1 MTTAYRVLVICGTT
15 DFDTEPVGV
24 DRELLTL
31 ARLRAGFGQGGT
43 KLGVL
48 TFAQASDCVAQ
59 FYAMQGAARVFAPAQ
74 SLVDALPA
82 ARVNLAVQAIND
94 FGPDLVLAP
103 HDTDSVE
110 LAGRIA
116 VRLANSESG
125 SRPVGVVTG
134 AHDVDESLNIRKN
147 VLAGD
152 YDSTVR
158 VQGLP
163 LVTLR
168 PNSLDVD
175 TAAVPATAGEGVLT
189 SYTLPGYDAVRM
201 TEVTEKPRSA
211 RPNLEEASV
220 VVAAGRGIGG
230 DLTPIES
237 LADALGAAIGS
248 TRAVT
253 DAGWLDHSTQIGQTG
268 KSVSPE
274 LYVSVGISGAL
285 QQKVGMDTSKT
296 IVAINK
302 DADAP
307 VFEIADFGVVGDL
320 FTVIPQAVREI
331 QNRRDG

>member
-1 MTTAYRVLVICGTT
+1 MTTAYRVLVIGGTT
-15 DFDTEPVGV
+15 NFATEPSGV
-24 DRELLTL
+24 DRELLAL
-31 ARLRAGFGQGGT
+31 ARLRAGVGQGGT
-43 KLGVL
+43 QLGVL
-48 TFAQASDCVAQ
+48 TFAQGSADIAQ
-59 FYAMQGAARVFAPAQ
+59 FYAKQGAARVFAPAQ
-74 SLVDALPA
+74 SMTDALPA
-82 ARVNLAVQAIND
+82 ARVELAVQAITE
-94 FGPDLVLAP
+94 FGPDVVLAP
-103 HDTDSVE
+103 HDIDSIE
-110 LAGRIA
+110 LLGRVA
-116 VRLANSESG
+116 VRLGKSEKG

-134 AHDVDESLNIRKN
+134 AHDVDDALNIRKN
-147 VLAGD
+147 VLAGE

-158 VQGLP
+158 VEGLP

-168 PNSLDVD
+168 PNSVDVD
-175 TAAVPATAGEGVLT
+175 TAAPAAMGEGVLT
-189 SYTLPGYDAVRM
+189 TYTLPEYDTVRI
-201 TEVTEKPRSA
+201 TEITEKPTSA
-211 RPNLEEASV
+211 RPNLEEAAT

-230 DLTPIES
+230 NLAPIED

-307 VFEIADFGVVGDL
+307 IFEIADFGVVGDL
-320 FTVIPQAVREI
+320 FTVIPQAVQEI
-331 QNRRDG
+331 HKRKQK

>member
-1 MTTAYRVLVICGTT
+1 M
-15 DFDTEPVGV
+15 
-24 DRELLTL
+24 
-31 ARLRAGFGQGGT
+31 
-43 KLGVL
+43 
-48 TFAQASDCVAQ
+48 
-59 FYAMQGAARVFAPAQ
+59 
-74 SLVDALPA
+74 
-82 ARVNLAVQAIND
+82 
-94 FGPDLVLAP
+94 VLAP
-103 HDTDSVE
+103 HDIDSIE
-110 LAGRIA
+110 LLGRVA
-116 VRLANSESG
+116 VRLGNSEAG

-134 AHDVDESLNIRKN
+134 AHDVDDALNIRKN
-147 VLAGD
+147 VLAGE

-158 VQGLP
+158 VEGLP

-168 PNSLDVD
+168 PNSVD
-175 TAAVPATAGEGVLT
+175 TAAAPTAVGEGVLT
-189 SYTLPGYDAVRM
+189 TYTLSGYDTVRI
-201 TEVTEKPRSA
+201 TEITEKPTSA
-211 RPNLEEASV
+211 RPNLEEAAT

-230 DLTPIES
+230 KLAPIED

-307 VFEIADFGVVGDL
+307 IFEIADFGVVGDL
-320 FTVIPQAVREI
+320 FTVIPQAVQEI
-331 QNRRDG
+331 HKRKQK

>member
-1 MTTAYRVLVICGTT
+1 MTTAYRVLVIGSTT
-15 DFDTEPVGV
+15 NFATEPSSV
-24 DRELLTL
+24 DRELLAL
-31 ARLRAGFGQGGT
+31 ARLRAGVGQGGT
-43 KLGVL
+43 QLGVL
-48 TFAQASDCVAQ
+48 TFAQGSADIAQ
-59 FYAMQGAARVFAPAQ
+59 FYAEQGAARVFAPAQ
-74 SLVDALPA
+74 SMTDALPA
-82 ARVNLAVQAIND
+82 ARVELAVQAITE
-94 FGPDLVLAP
+94 FGPDVVLAP
-103 HDTDSVE
+103 HDIDSIE
-110 LAGRIA
+110 LLGRVA
-116 VRLANSESG
+116 VRLGKSEKG

-134 AHDVDESLNIRKN
+134 AHDVDDALNIRKN
-147 VLAGD
+147 VLAGE

-158 VQGLP
+158 VEGLP

-168 PNSLDVD
+168 PNSVDVD
-175 TAAVPATAGEGVLT
+175 TAAPAAMGEGVLT
-189 SYTLPGYDAVRM
+189 TYTLPEYDTVRI
-201 TEVTEKPRSA
+201 TEITEKPTSA
-211 RPNLEEASV
+211 RPNLEEAAI

-230 DLTPIES
+230 NLAPIED

-307 VFEIADFGVVGDL
+307 IFEIADFGVVGDL
-320 FTVIPQAVREI
+320 FTVIPQAVEEI
-331 QNRRDG
+331 KRRRNA

>member
-1 MTTAYRVLVICGTT
+1 MTTAYRVLVIGGTT
-15 DFDTEPVGV
+15 NFATEPSGV
-24 DRELLTL
+24 DRELLAL
-31 ARLRAGFGQGGT
+31 ARLRAGVGQGGT
-43 KLGVL
+43 QLGVL
-48 TFAQASDCVAQ
+48 TFAQGSADIAQ
-59 FYAMQGAARVFAPAQ
+59 FYAKQGAARVFAPAQ
-74 SLVDALPA
+74 SLTDALPA
-82 ARVNLAVQAIND
+82 ARVELAVQAITE
-94 FGPDLVLAP
+94 FGPDVVLAP
-103 HDTDSVE
+103 HDIDSIE
-110 LAGRIA
+110 LLGRVA
-116 VRLANSESG
+116 VRLGNSEAG

-134 AHDVDESLNIRKN
+134 AHDVDDALNIRKN
-147 VLAGD
+147 VLAGE

-158 VQGLP
+158 VEGLP

-168 PNSLDVD
+168 P
-175 TAAVPATAGEGVLT
+175 PPMGEGVLT
-189 SYTLPGYDAVRM
+189 TYTLPEYDTVRI
-201 TEVTEKPRSA
+201 TGITEKPTSA
-211 RPNLEEASV
+211 RPNLEEAAI

-230 DLTPIES
+230 NLAPIED

-307 VFEIADFGVVGDL
+307 IFEIADFGVVGDL
-320 FTVIPQAVREI
+320 FTVIPQAVEEI
-331 QNRRDG
+331 KRRRNA

>member
-1 MTTAYRVLVICGTT
+1 MTTAYRVLVISGTT
-15 DFDTEPVGV
+15 NFATEPSGV
-24 DRELLTL
+24 DRELLAL
-31 ARLRAGFGQGGT
+31 ARLRAGIAQGGT
-43 KLGVL
+43 QLGVL
-48 TFAQASDCVAQ
+48 TFAQGSADIAQ
-59 FYAMQGAARVFAPAQ
+59 FYAEQGAARVFAPAQ
-74 SLVDALPA
+74 SMTDALPA
-82 ARVNLAVQAIND
+82 ARVELAVQAITE
-94 FGPDLVLAP
+94 FGPDVVLAP
-103 HDTDSVE
+103 HDIDSIE
-110 LAGRIA
+110 LLGRVA
-116 VRLANSESG
+116 VRLGNSEAG

-134 AHDVDESLNIRKN
+134 AHDVDDALNIRKN
-147 VLAGD
+147 VLAGE

-158 VQGLP
+158 VEGLP

-168 PNSLDVD
+168 PNSVD
-175 TAAVPATAGEGVLT
+175 TAAPAAMGEGVLT
-189 SYTLPGYDAVRM
+189 TYTLPEYDTVRI
-201 TEVTEKPRSA
+201 TEITEKPTSA
-211 RPNLEEASV
+211 RPNLEEAAT

-230 DLTPIES
+230 NLAPIED

-307 VFEIADFGVVGDL
+307 IFEIADFGVVGDL
-320 FTVIPQAVREI
+320 FTVIPQAVQEI
-331 QNRRDG
+331 HKRKQK

>member
-1 MTTAYRVLVICGTT
+1 MTTAYRVLVIGGTT
-15 DFDTEPVGV
+15 NFATEPSGV
-24 DRELLTL
+24 DRELLAL
-31 ARLRAGFGQGGT
+31 ARLRAGVGQGGT
-43 KLGVL
+43 QLGVL
-48 TFAQASDCVAQ
+48 TFAQGSADIAQ
-59 FYAMQGAARVFAPAQ
+59 FYAKQGAARVFAPAQ
-74 SLVDALPA
+74 SLTDALPA
-82 ARVNLAVQAIND
+82 ARVELAVQAITE
-94 FGPDLVLAP
+94 FGPDVVLAP
-103 HDTDSVE
+103 HDIDSIE
-110 LAGRIA
+110 LLGRVA
-116 VRLANSESG
+116 VRLGNSEAG

-134 AHDVDESLNIRKN
+134 AHDVDDALNIRKN
-147 VLAGD
+147 VLAGE

-158 VQGLP
+158 VEGLP

-168 PNSLDVD
+168 PNSVDVD
-175 TAAVPATAGEGVLT
+175 TAAPAAMGEGVLT
-189 SYTLPGYDAVRM
+189 TYTLPEYETVRI
-201 TEVTEKPRSA
+201 TEVTEKPTSA
-211 RPNLEEASV
+211 RPNLEEAAI

-230 DLTPIES
+230 NLAPIED

-307 VFEIADFGVVGDL
+307 IFEIADFGVIGDL
-320 FTVIPQAVREI
+320 FTVIPQAVEEI
-331 QNRRDG
+331 KRRRNA

>member
-1 MTTAYRVLVICGTT
+1 MTTAYRVLVIGGTT
-15 DFDTEPVGV
+15 NFATEPSGV
-24 DRELLTL
+24 DRELLAL
-31 ARLRAGFGQGGT
+31 ARLRAGVGQGGT
-43 KLGVL
+43 QLGVL
-48 TFAQASDCVAQ
+48 TFAQGSADIAQ
-59 FYAMQGAARVFAPAQ
+59 FYAKQGAARVFAPAQ
-74 SLVDALPA
+74 SLTDALPA
-82 ARVNLAVQAIND
+82 ARVELAVQAITE
-94 FGPDLVLAP
+94 FGPDVVLAP
-103 HDTDSVE
+103 HDIDSIE
-110 LAGRIA
+110 LLGRVA
-116 VRLANSESG
+116 VRLGKSEKG

-134 AHDVDESLNIRKN
+134 AHDVDDALNIRKN
-147 VLAGD
+147 VLAGE

-158 VQGLP
+158 VEGLP

-168 PNSLDVD
+168 PNSVDVD
-175 TAAVPATAGEGVLT
+175 TAAPAAVGGGGLT
-189 SYTLPGYDAVRM
+189 TYTLPEYDTVRI
-201 TEVTEKPRSA
+201 TEITEKPTSA
-211 RPNLEEASV
+211 RPNLEEAAI

-230 DLTPIES
+230 NLAPIED

-307 VFEIADFGVVGDL
+307 IFEIADFGVVGDL
-320 FTVIPQAVREI
+320 FTVIPQAVEEI
-331 QNRRDG
+331 RKRRNA

>member
-1 MTTAYRVLVICGTT
+1 MTTAYRVLVIGGTT
-15 DFDTEPVGV
+15 NFATEPSGV
-24 DRELLTL
+24 DRELLAL
-31 ARLRAGFGQGGT
+31 ARLRAGIGQGGT
-43 KLGVL
+43 QLGVL
-48 TFAQASDCVAQ
+48 TFAQGSADIAQ
-59 FYAMQGAARVFAPAQ
+59 FYAEQGAARVFAPAQ
-74 SLVDALPA
+74 SLTDALPA
-82 ARVNLAVQAIND
+82 ARVELVVQAITE
-94 FGPDLVLAP
+94 FGPDVVLAP
-103 HDTDSVE
+103 HDIDSIA
-110 LAGRIA
+110 LLGRVA
-116 VRLANSESG
+116 VRLGNSEAG

-134 AHDVDESLNIRKN
+134 AHDVDDALNIRKN
-147 VLAGD
+147 VLAGE

-158 VQGLP
+158 VEGLP

-168 PNSLDVD
+168 PNSVDVD
-175 TAAVPATAGEGVLT
+175 TAAPAAMGEGVLT
-189 SYTLPGYDAVRM
+189 TYTLPEYDTVRI
-201 TEVTEKPRSA
+201 TELTEKPTSA
-211 RPNLEEASV
+211 RPNLEEAAT

-230 DLTPIES
+230 NLAPIED

-307 VFEIADFGVVGDL
+307 IFEIADFGVVGDL
-320 FTVIPQAVREI
+320 FTVIPQAVQEI
-331 QNRRDG
+331 HKRKQK

>member
-1 MTTAYRVLVICGTT
+1 MTTAYRVLVIGGTT
-15 DFDTEPVGV
+15 NFATEPSGV
-24 DRELLTL
+24 DRELLAL
-31 ARLRAGFGQGGT
+31 ARLRAGVGQGGT
-43 KLGVL
+43 QLGVL
-48 TFAQASDCVAQ
+48 TFAQGSADIAQ
-59 FYAMQGAARVFAPAQ
+59 FYAEQGAARVFAPAQ
-74 SLVDALPA
+74 SMTDALPA
-82 ARVNLAVQAIND
+82 ARVELAVQAITE
-94 FGPDLVLAP
+94 FGPDMVLAP
-103 HDTDSVE
+103 HDIDSIE
-110 LAGRIA
+110 LLGRVA
-116 VRLANSESG
+116 VRLGKSEKG

-134 AHDVDESLNIRKN
+134 AHDVDDALNIRKN
-147 VLAGD
+147 VLAGE

-158 VQGLP
+158 VEGLP

-168 PNSLDVD
+168 PNSVDVD
-175 TAAVPATAGEGVLT
+175 TAAPAAMGEGVLT
-189 SYTLPGYDAVRM
+189 TYTLPEYDTVRI
-201 TEVTEKPRSA
+201 TEITEKPTSA
-211 RPNLEEASV
+211 RPNLEEAAI

-230 DLTPIES
+230 NLAPIED

-307 VFEIADFGVVGDL
+307 IFEIADFGVIGDL
-320 FTVIPQAVREI
+320 FTVIPQAVEEI
-331 QNRRDG
+331 KRRRNA

>member
-1 MTTAYRVLVICGTT
+1 MTTAYRVLVISGTT
-15 DFDTEPVGV
+15 NFATEPSGA
-24 DRELLTL
+24 DRELLAL
-31 ARLRAGFGQGGT
+31 ARLRAGIGQGGT
-43 KLGVL
+43 QLGVL
-48 TFAQASDCVAQ
+48 TFAQGSADIAQ
-59 FYAMQGAARVFAPAQ
+59 FYAEQGAARVFAPAQ
-74 SLVDALPA
+74 SLTDALPA
-82 ARVNLAVQAIND
+82 ARVELAVQAITE
-94 FGPDLVLAP
+94 FGPDVVLAP
-103 HDTDSVE
+103 HDIDSIE
-110 LAGRIA
+110 LLGRVA
-116 VRLANSESG
+116 VRLGNSEAG

-134 AHDVDESLNIRKN
+134 AHDVDDALNIRKN
-147 VLAGD
+147 VLAGE

-158 VQGLP
+158 VEGLP

-168 PNSLDVD
+168 PNSVDVD
-175 TAAVPATAGEGVLT
+175 TAAPAAMGEGVLT
-189 SYTLPGYDAVRM
+189 TYTLPEYDTVRI
-201 TEVTEKPRSA
+201 TEITEKPTSA
-211 RPNLEEASV
+211 RPNLEEAAI

-230 DLTPIES
+230 NLAPIED

-307 VFEIADFGVVGDL
+307 IFEIADFGVVGDL
-320 FTVIPQAVREI
+320 FTVIPQAVEEI
-331 QNRRDG
+331 KRRRNA

>member
-1 MTTAYRVLVICGTT
+1 MTTAYRVLVIGGTT
-15 DFDTEPVGV
+15 NFATKPSSV
-24 DRELLTL
+24 DRELLAL
-31 ARLRAGFGQGGT
+31 ARLRAGVGQGGT
-43 KLGVL
+43 QLGVL
-48 TFAQASDCVAQ
+48 TFAQGSTDIAQ
-59 FYAMQGAARVFAPAQ
+59 FYAKQGAARVFAPAQ
-74 SLVDALPA
+74 SMTDALPA
-82 ARVNLAVQAIND
+82 ARVELAVQAITE
-94 FGPDLVLAP
+94 FGPDVVLAP
-103 HDTDSVE
+103 HDIDSIE
-110 LAGRIA
+110 LLGRVA
-116 VRLANSESG
+116 VRLGNSEAG

-134 AHDVDESLNIRKN
+134 AHDVDDALNIRKN
-147 VLAGD
+147 VLAGE

-158 VQGLP
+158 VEGLP

-168 PNSLDVD
+168 PNSVD
-175 TAAVPATAGEGVLT
+175 TAAPAAMGEGVLT
-189 SYTLPGYDAVRM
+189 TYTLPEYDTVRI
-201 TEVTEKPRSA
+201 TEVTEKPTSA
-211 RPNLEEASV
+211 RPNLEEAAI

-230 DLTPIES
+230 NLAPIED

-307 VFEIADFGVVGDL
+307 IFEIADFGVVGDL
-320 FTVIPQAVREI
+320 FTVVPQAVEEI
-331 QNRRDG
+331 KRRRSA

>member
-1 MTTAYRVLVICGTT
+1 MTTAYRVLVIGGTT
-15 DFDTEPVGV
+15 NFATEPSGV
-24 DRELLTL
+24 DRELLAL
-31 ARLRAGFGQGGT
+31 ARLRAGVGQGGT
-43 KLGVL
+43 QLGVL
-48 TFAQASDCVAQ
+48 TFAQGSTDIAQ
-59 FYAMQGAARVFAPAQ
+59 FYAKQGAARVFAPAQ
-74 SLVDALPA
+74 SMTDALPA
-82 ARVNLAVQAIND
+82 ARVELAVQAITE

-103 HDTDSVE
+103 HDIDSIE
-110 LAGRIA
+110 LLGRVA
-116 VRLANSESG
+116 VRLRNSEAG
-125 SRPVGVVTG
+125 SCPVGVVTG
-134 AHDVDESLNIRKN
+134 AHDVDDALNIRKN
-147 VLAGD
+147 VLAGE

-158 VQGLP
+158 VEGLP

-168 PNSLDVD
+168 PNSVD
-175 TAAVPATAGEGVLT
+175 TAAPAAMGEGVLT
-189 SYTLPGYDAVRM
+189 TYTLPEYDTVRI
-201 TEVTEKPRSA
+201 TEVTEKPTSA
-211 RPNLEEASV
+211 RPNLEEAAI

-230 DLTPIES
+230 NLAPIED

-307 VFEIADFGVVGDL
+307 IFEIADFGVVGDL
-320 FTVIPQAVREI
+320 FTVIPQAVEEI
-331 QNRRDG
+331 KRRSNA

>member
-1 MTTAYRVLVICGTT
+1 M
-15 DFDTEPVGV
+15 
-24 DRELLTL
+24 
-31 ARLRAGFGQGGT
+31 
-43 KLGVL
+43 
-48 TFAQASDCVAQ
+48 
-59 FYAMQGAARVFAPAQ
+59 
-74 SLVDALPA
+74 
-82 ARVNLAVQAIND
+82 
-94 FGPDLVLAP
+94 
-103 HDTDSVE
+103 
-110 LAGRIA
+110 A
-116 VRLANSESG
+116 VRLGKSEAG

-134 AHDVDESLNIRKN
+134 AHDVDDSLNICKN
-147 VLAGD
+147 VLAGE

-158 VQGLP
+158 VEGLP

-168 PNSLDVD
+168 PNSVD
-175 TAAVPATAGEGVLT
+175 TAEAPAAMGEGVLT
-189 SYTLPGYDAVRM
+189 TYTLPEYETVRI
-201 TEVTEKPRSA
+201 TEVTKKPTSA
-211 RPNLEEASV
+211 RPNLEEAAI

-230 DLTPIES
+230 NLAPIED

-307 VFEIADFGVVGDL
+307 IFEIADFGVVGDL
-320 FTVIPQAVREI
+320 FTVIPQAVEEI
-331 QNRRDG
+331 KRRRNA

>member
-1 MTTAYRVLVICGTT
+1 MTTAYRVLVIGGTT
-15 DFDTEPVGV
+15 NFATEPSGV
-24 DRELLTL
+24 DRELLAL
-31 ARLRAGFGQGGT
+31 ARLRAGVGQGGT
-43 KLGVL
+43 QLGVL
-48 TFAQASDCVAQ
+48 TFAQGSADIAQ
-59 FYAMQGAARVFAPAQ
+59 FYAKQGAARVFAPAQ
-74 SLVDALPA
+74 SMTDALPA
-82 ARVNLAVQAIND
+82 ARVELAVQAITE
-94 FGPDLVLAP
+94 FGPDVVLAP
-103 HDTDSVE
+103 HDIDSIE
-110 LAGRIA
+110 LLGRVA
-116 VRLANSESG
+116 VRLGKSEKG

-134 AHDVDESLNIRKN
+134 AHDVDDALNIRKN
-147 VLAGD
+147 VLAGE

-158 VQGLP
+158 VEGLP

-168 PNSLDVD
+168 PNSVDVD
-175 TAAVPATAGEGVLT
+175 TAAPAAMGEGVLT
-189 SYTLPGYDAVRM
+189 TYTLPEYDTVRI
-201 TEVTEKPRSA
+201 TEITEKPTSA
-211 RPNLEEASV
+211 RPNLEEAAI

-230 DLTPIES
+230 NLAPIED

-307 VFEIADFGVVGDL
+307 IFEIADFGVVGDL
-320 FTVIPQAVREI
+320 FTVIPQAVEEI
-331 QNRRDG
+331 KRRRNA

>member
-1 MTTAYRVLVICGTT
+1 MTTAYRVLVISGTT
-15 DFDTEPVGV
+15 NFATEPSGV
-24 DRELLTL
+24 DRELLAL
-31 ARLRAGFGQGGT
+31 ARMRAGIGQGGT
-43 KLGVL
+43 QLGVL
-48 TFAQASDCVAQ
+48 TFAQGSADIAQ
-59 FYAMQGAARVFAPAQ
+59 FYAEQGAARVFAPAQ
-74 SLVDALPA
+74 SLTDALPA
-82 ARVNLAVQAIND
+82 ARVELAVQAITE
-94 FGPDLVLAP
+94 FGPDVVLAP
-103 HDTDSVE
+103 HDIDSIE
-110 LAGRIA
+110 LLGRVA
-116 VRLANSESG
+116 VRLGKSEKG

-134 AHDVDESLNIRKN
+134 AHDVDDALNIHKN
-147 VLAGD
+147 VLAGE

-158 VQGLP
+158 VEGLP

-168 PNSLDVD
+168 PNSVDVD
-175 TAAVPATAGEGVLT
+175 TAAPAAMGEGVLT
-189 SYTLPGYDAVRM
+189 TYTLPEYETVRI
-201 TEVTEKPRSA
+201 TEVTEKPTSA
-211 RPNLEEASV
+211 RPNLEEAAI

-230 DLTPIES
+230 NLAPIED

-307 VFEIADFGVVGDL
+307 IFEIADFGVVGDL
-320 FTVIPQAVREI
+320 FTVIPQAVQEI
-331 QNRRDG
+331 HKRKQK

>member
-1 MTTAYRVLVICGTT
+1 MTTAYRVLVIGGTT
-15 DFDTEPVGV
+15 NFATEPSGV
-24 DRELLTL
+24 DRELLAL
-31 ARLRAGFGQGGT
+31 ARLRAGVGQGGT
-43 KLGVL
+43 QLGVL
-48 TFAQASDCVAQ
+48 TFAQGSADIAQ
-59 FYAMQGAARVFAPAQ
+59 FYAKQGAARVFAPAQ
-74 SLVDALPA
+74 SLTDALPA
-82 ARVNLAVQAIND
+82 ARVELAVQAITE
-94 FGPDLVLAP
+94 FGPDVVLAP
-103 HDTDSVE
+103 HDIDSIE
-110 LAGRIA
+110 LLGRVA
-116 VRLANSESG
+116 VRLGNSEAG

-134 AHDVDESLNIRKN
+134 AHDVDDALNIRKN
-147 VLAGD
+147 VLAGE

-158 VQGLP
+158 VEGLP

-168 PNSLDVD
+168 PNSVDVD
-175 TAAVPATAGEGVLT
+175 TAAPAAMGEGVLT
-189 SYTLPGYDAVRM
+189 TYTLPEYDTVRI
-201 TEVTEKPRSA
+201 TEITEKPTSA
-211 RPNLEEASV
+211 RPNLEEAAI

-230 DLTPIES
+230 NLAPIED

-307 VFEIADFGVVGDL
+307 IFEIADFGVVGDL
-320 FTVIPQAVREI
+320 FTVIPQAVEEI
-331 QNRRDG
+331 KRRRNA

>member
-1 MTTAYRVLVICGTT
+1 MTTAYRVLVIGGTT
-15 DFDTEPVGV
+15 NFATEPSGV
-24 DRELLTL
+24 DRELLAL
-31 ARLRAGFGQGGT
+31 ARLRAGVGQGGT
-43 KLGVL
+43 QLGVL
-48 TFAQASDCVAQ
+48 TFAQGSADIAQ
-59 FYAMQGAARVFAPAQ
+59 FYAEQGAARVFAPAQ
-74 SLVDALPA
+74 SMTDALPA
-82 ARVNLAVQAIND
+82 ARVELAVQAITE
-94 FGPDLVLAP
+94 FGPDVVLAP
-103 HDTDSVE
+103 HDIDSIE
-110 LAGRIA
+110 LLGRVA
-116 VRLANSESG
+116 VRLGKSETG

-134 AHDVDESLNIRKN
+134 AHDVDDALNIRKN
-147 VLAGD
+147 VLAGE

-158 VQGLP
+158 VEGLP

-168 PNSLDVD
+168 PNSVDVD
-175 TAAVPATAGEGVLT
+175 TAAPAAMGEGVLT
-189 SYTLPGYDAVRM
+189 TYTLPEYDTVRI
-201 TEVTEKPRSA
+201 TEVTEKPTSA
-211 RPNLEEASV
+211 RPNLEEAAI

-230 DLTPIES
+230 NLAPIED

-307 VFEIADFGVVGDL
+307 IFEIADFGVVGDL
-320 FTVIPQAVREI
+320 FTVIPQAVEEI
-331 QNRRDG
+331 KRRRNA

>member
-1 MTTAYRVLVICGTT
+1 MTTAYRVLVIGGTT
-15 DFDTEPVGV
+15 NFATEPSGV
-24 DRELLTL
+24 DRELLAL
-31 ARLRAGFGQGGT
+31 ARLRAGVGQGGT
-43 KLGVL
+43 QLGVL
-48 TFAQASDCVAQ
+48 TFAQGSADIAQ
-59 FYAMQGAARVFAPAQ
+59 FYAEQGAARVFAPAQ
-74 SLVDALPA
+74 SMTDTLPA
-82 ARVNLAVQAIND
+82 ARVELAVQAITE
-94 FGPDLVLAP
+94 FGPDVVLAP
-103 HDTDSVE
+103 HDIDSIE
-110 LAGRIA
+110 LLGRVA
-116 VRLANSESG
+116 VRLGNSEAG

-134 AHDVDESLNIRKN
+134 AHDVDDALNIRKN
-147 VLAGD
+147 VLAGE

-158 VQGLP
+158 VEGLP

-168 PNSLDVD
+168 PNSVDVD
-175 TAAVPATAGEGVLT
+175 TAAPAAMGEGVLT
-189 SYTLPGYDAVRM
+189 TYTLPEYDTVRI
-201 TEVTEKPRSA
+201 TEITEKPTSA
-211 RPNLEEASV
+211 RPNLEEAAI

-230 DLTPIES
+230 NLAPIED

-307 VFEIADFGVVGDL
+307 IFEIADFGVIGDL
-320 FTVIPQAVREI
+320 FTVIPQAVEEI
-331 QNRRDG
+331 KRRRNA

>member
-1 MTTAYRVLVICGTT
+1 MTTAYRVLVIGGTT
-15 DFDTEPVGV
+15 NFATEPSGV
-24 DRELLTL
+24 DRELLAL
-31 ARLRAGFGQGGT
+31 ARLRAGVGQGGT
-43 KLGVL
+43 QLGVL
-48 TFAQASDCVAQ
+48 TFAQGSADIAQ
-59 FYAMQGAARVFAPAQ
+59 FYAKQGAARVFAPAQ
-74 SLVDALPA
+74 SMTDALPA
-82 ARVNLAVQAIND
+82 ARVELVVQAITE
-94 FGPDLVLAP
+94 FGPDVVLAP
-103 HDTDSVE
+103 HDIDSIE
-110 LAGRIA
+110 LLGRVA
-116 VRLANSESG
+116 VRLGKSEKG

-134 AHDVDESLNIRKN
+134 AHDVDDALNIRKN
-147 VLAGD
+147 VLAGE

-158 VQGLP
+158 VEGLP

-168 PNSLDVD
+168 PNSVDVD
-175 TAAVPATAGEGVLT
+175 TAAPAAMGEGVLT
-189 SYTLPGYDAVRM
+189 TYTLPEYDTVRI
-201 TEVTEKPRSA
+201 TEITEKPTSA
-211 RPNLEEASV
+211 RPNLEEAAI

-230 DLTPIES
+230 NLAPIED

-307 VFEIADFGVVGDL
+307 IFEIADFGVVGDL
-320 FTVIPQAVREI
+320 FTVIPQAVEEI
-331 QNRRDG
+331 KRRRNA

>member
-1 MTTAYRVLVICGTT
+1 MTTAYRVLVIGGTT
-15 DFDTEPVGV
+15 NFATEPSGV
-24 DRELLTL
+24 DRELLAL
-31 ARLRAGFGQGGT
+31 ARLRAGVGQGGT
-43 KLGVL
+43 QLGVL
-48 TFAQASDCVAQ
+48 TFAQGSADIAQ
-59 FYAMQGAARVFAPAQ
+59 FYAKQGAARVFAPAQ
-74 SLVDALPA
+74 SLTDALPA
-82 ARVNLAVQAIND
+82 ARVELAVQAITE
-94 FGPDLVLAP
+94 FGPDVVLAP
-103 HDTDSVE
+103 HDIDSIE
-110 LAGRIA
+110 LLGRVA
-116 VRLANSESG
+116 VRLGNSEAG

-134 AHDVDESLNIRKN
+134 AHDVDDALNIRKN
-147 VLAGD
+147 VLAGE

-158 VQGLP
+158 VEGLP

-168 PNSLDVD
+168 PNSVDVD
-175 TAAVPATAGEGVLT
+175 TAAPAAMGEGVLT
-189 SYTLPGYDAVRM
+189 TYTLPEYDTVRI
-201 TEVTEKPRSA
+201 TEITEKPTSA
-211 RPNLEEASV
+211 RPNLEEAAI

-230 DLTPIES
+230 NLAPIED

-307 VFEIADFGVVGDL
+307 IFEIADFGVIGDL
-320 FTVIPQAVREI
+320 FTVIPQAVEEI
-331 QNRRDG
+331 KRRRNA

>member
-15 DFDTEPVGV
+15 DFNAEPNGV

-31 ARLRAGFGQGGT
+31 ARLRAGLGQGGT
-43 KLGVL
+43 QLGVL
-48 TFAQASDCVAQ
+48 TFAQASDGVAQ
-59 FYAMQGAARVFAPAQ
+59 FYAKQGAARVFAPAQ

-82 ARVNLAVQAIND
+82 AHVNLAVQAIND

-110 LAGRIA
+110 LMGRIA
-116 VRLANSESG
+116 VRLANSELG
-125 SRPVGVVTG
+125 SRSVGVVTG

-147 VLAGD
+147 VLAGE

-168 PNSLDVD
+168 PNSVD
-175 TAAVPATAGEGVLT
+175 TAAAPAAAGEGMLT

-201 TEVTEKPRSA
+201 TEVTEKPRST
-211 RPNLEEASV
+211 RPNLEEASI

-274 LYVSVGISGAL
+274 LYVSAGISGAL

-307 VFEIADFGVVGDL
+307 VFEIADFGIVGDL
-320 FTVIPQAVREI
+320 FTVIPQAVQEI
-331 QNRRDG
+331 QRRKEN

>member
-1 MTTAYRVLVICGTT
+1 MTTAYRVLVIGGTT
-15 DFDTEPVGV
+15 NFATEPSGV
-24 DRELLTL
+24 DRELLAL
-31 ARLRAGFGQGGT
+31 ARLRAGVGQGGT
-43 KLGVL
+43 QLGVL
-48 TFAQASDCVAQ
+48 TFAQGSADIAQ
-59 FYAMQGAARVFAPAQ
+59 FYAEQGAARVFTPAQ
-74 SLVDALPA
+74 SLTDALPA
-82 ARVNLAVQAIND
+82 ARVELAVQAITE
-94 FGPDLVLAP
+94 FGPDVVLAP
-103 HDTDSVE
+103 HDIDSIE
-110 LAGRIA
+110 LLGRVA
-116 VRLANSESG
+116 VRLGKSEKG

-134 AHDVDESLNIRKN
+134 AHDVDDALNIRKN
-147 VLAGD
+147 VLAGE

-158 VQGLP
+158 VEGLP

-168 PNSLDVD
+168 PNSVDVD
-175 TAAVPATAGEGVLT
+175 TAAPAAMGEGVLT
-189 SYTLPGYDAVRM
+189 TYTLPEYDTVRI
-201 TEVTEKPRSA
+201 TEITEKPTSA
-211 RPNLEEASV
+211 RPNLEEAAI

-230 DLTPIES
+230 NLAPIED

-307 VFEIADFGVVGDL
+307 IFEIADFGVVGDL
-320 FTVIPQAVREI
+320 FTVIPQAVEEI
-331 QNRRDG
+331 KRRRNA

>member
-1 MTTAYRVLVICGTT
+1 MTTAYRVLVIGGTT
-15 DFDTEPVGV
+15 NFATEPSGV
-24 DRELLTL
+24 DRELLAL
-31 ARLRAGFGQGGT
+31 ARLRAGVGQGGT
-43 KLGVL
+43 QLGVL
-48 TFAQASDCVAQ
+48 TFAQGSTDIAQ
-59 FYAMQGAARVFAPAQ
+59 FYAKQGAARVFAPAQ
-74 SLVDALPA
+74 SMTDALPA
-82 ARVNLAVQAIND
+82 ARVELAVQAITE

-103 HDTDSVE
+103 HDIDSIE
-110 LAGRIA
+110 LLGRVA
-116 VRLANSESG
+116 VRLRNSEAG
-125 SRPVGVVTG
+125 SCPVGVVTG
-134 AHDVDESLNIRKN
+134 AHDVDDALNIRKN
-147 VLAGD
+147 VLAGE

-158 VQGLP
+158 GEGLP

-168 PNSLDVD
+168 PNSVD
-175 TAAVPATAGEGVLT
+175 TAAPAAMGEGVLT
-189 SYTLPGYDAVRM
+189 TYTLPEYDTVRI
-201 TEVTEKPRSA
+201 TEVTEKPTSA
-211 RPNLEEASV
+211 RPNLEEAAI

-230 DLTPIES
+230 NLAPIED

-307 VFEIADFGVVGDL
+307 IFEIADFGVVGDL
-320 FTVIPQAVREI
+320 FTVIPQAVEEI
-331 QNRRDG
+331 KRRSNA

>member
-1 MTTAYRVLVICGTT
+1 MTTAYRVLVIGGTT
-15 DFDTEPVGV
+15 NFATEPSGV
-24 DRELLTL
+24 DRELLAL
-31 ARLRAGFGQGGT
+31 ARLRAGVGQGGT
-43 KLGVL
+43 QLGVL
-48 TFAQASDCVAQ
+48 TFAQGSADIAQ
-59 FYAMQGAARVFAPAQ
+59 FYAKQGAARVFAPAQ
-74 SLVDALPA
+74 SLTDALPA
-82 ARVNLAVQAIND
+82 ARVELAVQAITE
-94 FGPDLVLAP
+94 FGPDVVLAP
-103 HDTDSVE
+103 HDIDSIE
-110 LAGRIA
+110 LLGRVA
-116 VRLANSESG
+116 VRLGKSEKG

-134 AHDVDESLNIRKN
+134 AHDVDDALNIRKN
-147 VLAGD
+147 VLAGE

-158 VQGLP
+158 VEGLP

-168 PNSLDVD
+168 PNSVDVD
-175 TAAVPATAGEGVLT
+175 TAAPAAMGEGVLT
-189 SYTLPGYDAVRM
+189 TYTLPEYDTVRI
-201 TEVTEKPRSA
+201 TEITEKPTSA
-211 RPNLEEASV
+211 RPNLEEAAI

-230 DLTPIES
+230 NLAPIED

-307 VFEIADFGVVGDL
+307 IFEIADFGVVGDL
-320 FTVIPQAVREI
+320 FTVIPQAVEEI
-331 QNRRDG
+331 KRRRNA